1 MATSLFEEFQPHS
14 KEVWK
19 NQAIKD
25 LKGKDFEQTLIWQ
38 AEGDLRIEP
47 FYSPEDLSSL
57 PADLIQSAQKNTA
70 IASWHNR
77 EKIIFSTEK
86 ETNQLILEAIE
97 WGADSVIIDFEEKNI
112 TTINFKQL
120 LHQIKLSEVYVF
132 FKVQNQSLQL
142 LETLASLIPY
152 QMKGGVQDDY
162 LATWMHTGELSK
174 DSTTLLAHS
183 IRKVQNHPQF
193 KTLLVSGEVFHNAG
207 ANSVQEIAFTLANA
221 LEYIDQ
227 LTEAGL
233 SLEEILHKLEFG
245 LAIGTDYFIEI
256 AKIRALR
263 YLWQKVLSEGYAF
276 DKANEFPAMITAY
289 TSSYFDAALTPNTNM
304 LRATTEA
311 MSAIIG
317 GADALVLHAYNSTF
331 EQEEGFGKR
340 IARNI
345 STILKE
351 ESYLDKVNDAS
362 AGSYYIEHLTF
373 ELAQKALILLQKVA
387 ALGGSIAAFE
397 QGFTQNAIAET
408 HRHRQEATTSGKR
421 ILVGVNKFRFDEKPF
436 VYEAKEEYSSSIPLL
451 SAQRL
456 SEVVES
462 QA

>member
-47 FYSPEDLSSL
+47 YYNYEDLSSV
-57 PADLIQSAQKNTA
+57 PVDLVQDAQKNTA
-70 IASWHNR
+70 IAAWNNR
-77 EKIIFSTEK
+77 EKVTFSTERA
-86 ETNQLILEAIE
+86 TNQLILDAIK

-112 TTINFKQL
+112 TTIDFKKL
-120 LHQIKLSEVYVF
+120 LYQIKLSDIYVF
-132 FKVQNQSLQL
+132 FKVQNQSVQL
-142 LETLASLIPY
+142 LETLAALIPY

-162 LATWMHTGELSK
+162 LATWMSTGVLSK
-174 DSTTLLAHS
+174 DSTTQLVQS

-193 KTLLVSGEVFHNAG
+193 KALLVSGEVFHNAG

-221 LEYIDQ
+221 LEYVDH

-233 SLEEILHKLEFG
+233 SLEDILSKIEFSV
-245 LAIGTDYFIEI
+245 AVGTDYFTEI
-256 AKIRALR
+256 AKIRAMR
-263 YLWQKVLSEGYAF
+263 YLWRKVLSEGYGF
-276 DKANEFPAMITAY
+276 EKTNDFPGVISAH
-289 TSSYFDAALTPNTNM
+289 TSTYFDAALTPNTNM

-331 EQEEGFGKR
+331 ENEESFGKR
-340 IARNI
+340 IARNV

-351 ESYLDKVNDAS
+351 EAYLDKVNDPS

-373 ELAQKALILLQKVA
+373 ELAQKALTLLQEVA
-387 ALGGSIAAFE
+387 SLGGSVAAFE
-397 QGFTQNAIAET
+397 QGFIQNTIAQN
-408 HRHRQEATTSGKR
+408 HNNRQEATTSGKR
-421 ILVGVNKFRFDEKPF
+421 VMVGVNKFRHDEKPF
-436 VYEAKEEYSSSIPLL
+436 VYEAKEAKTSTIPLL
-451 SAQRL
+451 RAQRL
-456 SEVVES
+456 SEVVEA
-462 QA
+462 Q

>member
-1 MATSLFEEFQPHS
+1 MAASLFEDFQPHS

-25 LKGKDFEQTLIWQ
+25 LKGKDFDQTLIWQ
-38 AEGDLRIEP
+38 AEGDLHIEP
-47 FYSPEDLSSL
+47 YYNHEDLSSI
-57 PADLIQSAQKNTA
+57 PVDLIQSAQTNTA
-70 IASWHNR
+70 IAAWHNR
-77 EKIIFSTEK
+77 EKIIFSSEK
-86 ETNQLILEAIE
+86 ATNQHILEAIE
-97 WGADSVIIDFEEKNI
+97 WGADSVIIDFEGKDI
-112 TTINFKQL
+112 TTIDFKKL
-120 LHQIKLSEVYVF
+120 LHQIKLSEIYVF
-132 FKVQNQSLQL
+132 FKVQNQSVQL

-162 LATWMHTGELSK
+162 LATWMSTGELSK
-174 DSTTLLAHS
+174 DSTIQLAQS
-183 IRKVQNHPQF
+183 IRKVQNHPHF
-193 KTLLVSGEVFHNAG
+193 KALLVSGEVFHNAG

-233 SLEEILHKLEFG
+233 SLEEILNKIEFSI
-245 LAIGTDYFIEI
+245 AVGTDFFTEI
-256 AKIRALR
+256 AKIRAMR
-263 YLWQKVLSEGYAF
+263 YLWQKVLSEGYSF
-276 DKANEFPAMITAY
+276 DKANEFPAIITAH

-331 EQEEGFGKR
+331 EKEESFGKR

-351 ESYLDKVNDAS
+351 ESYLDKVNDPS

-373 ELAQKALILLQKVA
+373 ELAQKALDLLQEVA
-387 ALGGSIAAFE
+387 SLGGSIAAFE
-397 QGFTQNAIAET
+397 QGFIQNTIAQT
-408 HRHRQEATTSGKR
+408 HNSRQEATTSGKR
-421 ILVGVNKFRFDEKPF
+421 VMVGVNKFRFDEKPF
-436 VYEAKEEYSSSIPLL
+436 VYEATETPSSTIPLL
-451 SAQRL
+451 KAQRL
-456 SEVVES
+456 SEVVEA
-462 QA
+462 Q

>member
-1 MATSLFEEFQPHS
+1 
-14 KEVWK
+14 
-19 NQAIKD
+19 
-25 LKGKDFEQTLIWQ
+25 
-38 AEGDLRIEP
+38 
-47 FYSPEDLSSL
+47 
-57 PADLIQSAQKNTA
+57 
-70 IASWHNR
+70 
-77 EKIIFSTEK
+77 
-86 ETNQLILEAIE
+86 
-97 WGADSVIIDFEEKNI
+97 
-112 TTINFKQL
+112 
-120 LHQIKLSEVYVF
+120 
-132 FKVQNQSLQL
+132 
-142 LETLASLIPY
+142 LIPY

-162 LATWMHTGELSK
+162 LATWMSAGELSK
-174 DSTTLLAHS
+174 DSTIQLAQS
-183 IRKVQNHPQF
+183 IRKVQNHPHF
-193 KTLLVSGEVFHNAG
+193 KALLVSGEVFHNAG

-397 QGFTQNAIAET
+397 QGFIQNAIAET

-421 ILVGVNKFRFDEKPF
+421 IMVGVNKFRFDEKPF
-436 VYEAKEEYSSSIPLL
+436 VYEAKEEYSSTIPLL